1 MPRPRTVADQDVLA
15 AAAAAVAA
23 VGPAAVTL
31 AEIGARAGL
40 APATLVQ
47 RFGSK
52 RGLLLALA
60 RHDAQALPRQL
71 SLAASADAPIA
82 ALIDTLGRLAAGVR
96 TTAEFANH
104 LAFLMLD
111 LTDPEF
117 QQVSRDYANAVEE
130 AIASVLEAS
139 RAAGELD
146 TPSRDQGQLARAVHA
161 AYNGALVTWGMTGE
175 GRPSEEV
182 TRQLRQ
188 LLTAHLAQTPPTQ

>member
-1 MPRPRTVADQDVLA
+1 VLA

-40 APATLVQ
+40 APATLLQ

-60 RHDAQALPRQL
+60 RHDAHALPHRL
-71 SLAASADAPIA
+71 SLAATADAPVA
-82 ALIDTLGRLAAGVR
+82 ALIDTFGRLAAGVR
-96 TTAEFANH
+96 TSAEFANH

-117 QQVSRDYANAVEE
+117 QQISRDYARAVET
-130 AIASVLEAS
+130 AIASALEAS
-139 RAAGELD
+139 RAAGELT
-146 TPSRDQGQLARAVHA
+146 TPAGDQAQLARAVHA

-175 GRPSEEV
+175 GGPSEQV

-188 LLTAHLAQTPPTQ
+188 LLTPHLAQAPPSR